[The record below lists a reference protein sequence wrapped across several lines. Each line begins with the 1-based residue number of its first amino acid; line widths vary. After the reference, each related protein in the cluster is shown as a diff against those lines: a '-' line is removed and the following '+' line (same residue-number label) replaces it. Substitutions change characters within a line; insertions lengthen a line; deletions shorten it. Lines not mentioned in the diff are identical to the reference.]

1 MQIREYILRRLLI
14 LPLIV
19 VGTSII
25 VFGLS
30 RVGGNPIAI
39 YLEHEMT
46 PAEVAEIEDRYG
58 LNEPLPVQYL
68 AWAGGVL
75 TGDMGWSAVS
85 AQPVTEALFSRIG
98 ATLELAFFAA
108 IVAVALGISLGTFG
122 GARRDRLPDHLTRIF
137 SISGAS
143 MPIFW
148 FAILLLIL
156 FWVNLG
162 WFSTGRSTPEIFA
175 SISHPTGVY
184 TLDALL
190 AGNLVALLDA
200 IRFLVLPAITVGFG
214 ATAIIAR
221 MMRSSL
227 VEELNEDYVDAARAK
242 GLPERL
248 VLRRHARRNALIPT
262 VTVIGLGFGFLL
274 QGTVVVEIIFR
285 WPGIGRWM
293 ADAVL
298 RGDQATIMAYVL
310 FTSILFLTVNLIVDV
325 MYAYLDRR
333 VVLGA

>member
-1 MQIREYILRRLLI
+1 MQIREYLLRRLMI
-14 LPLIV
+14 FPLII
-19 VGTSII
+19 VGTSMI

-30 RVGGNPIAI
+30 RVGGNPVAI
-39 YLEHEMT
+39 YLEHEMSA
-46 PAEVAEIEDRYG
+46 AEVAELEERYG
-58 LNEPLPVQYL
+58 LNESLPVQYL
-68 AWAGGVL
+68 AWGRGVL
-75 TGDMGWSAVS
+75 TGDMGWSGVS
-85 AQPVTEALFSRIG
+85 AQPVTEALVNRIG
-98 ATLELAFFAA
+98 ATMELAIFSA
-108 IVAVALGISLGTFG
+108 IVAIVLGIGLGTFG
-122 GARRDRLPDHLTRIF
+122 GARRNRWPDHLTRVF

-162 WFSTGRSTPEIFA
+162 WFSTGRSEPTIF
-175 SISHPTGVY
+175 STISHPTGVY

-190 AGNLVALLDA
+190 AGNIRALLDA
-200 IRFLVLPAITVGFG
+200 LHHLILPAATLGFG

-227 VEELNEDYVDAARAK
+227 VEELSEDYVDAARAK
-242 GLPERL
+242 GLPEKL
-248 VLRRHARRNALIPT
+248 VMRRHARRNALIPT

-285 WPGIGRWM
+285 WPGLGRWM

-310 FTSILFLTVNLIVDV
+310 FTSVLFLTVNLIVDI

-333 VVLGA
+333 IVLGA

>member
-1 MQIREYILRRLLI
+1 MQIREYLLRRLMI
-14 LPLIV
+14 FPLII
-19 VGTSII
+19 VGTSMI

-30 RVGGNPIAI
+30 RVGGNPVAI
-39 YLEHEMT
+39 YLEHEMSA
-46 PAEVAEIEDRYG
+46 AEVAELEERYG

-68 AWAGGVL
+68 AWGRGVL
-75 TGDMGWSAVS
+75 TGDMGWSGVS
-85 AQPVTEALFSRIG
+85 AQPVTEALVNRIG
-98 ATLELAFFAA
+98 ATMELAIFSA
-108 IVAVALGISLGTFG
+108 IVAIALGIGLGTFG
-122 GARRDRLPDHLTRIF
+122 GARRNRWPDHLTRVF

-162 WFSTGRSTPEIFA
+162 WFSTGRSEPTIF
-175 SISHPTGVY
+175 STISHPTGVY

-190 AGNLVALLDA
+190 AGNIRALLDA
-200 IRFLVLPAITVGFG
+200 LHHLILPAATLGFG

-227 VEELNEDYVDAARAK
+227 VEELSEDYVDAARAK
-242 GLPERL
+242 GLPEKL
-248 VLRRHARRNALIPT
+248 VMRRHARRNALIPT

-285 WPGIGRWM
+285 WPGLGRWM

-310 FTSILFLTVNLIVDV
+310 FTSVLFLTVNLIVDI

-333 VVLGA
+333 IVLGA

>member
-1 MQIREYILRRLLI
+1 MQIREYIFRRLLI
-14 LPLIV
+14 FPLII

-25 VFGLS
+25 VFSLS

-46 PAEVAEIEDRYG
+46 PAEVAELEERYG
-58 LNEPLPVQYL
+58 LDEPLPVQYL

-75 TGDMGWSAVS
+75 RGDMGWSAVS

-98 ATLELAFFAA
+98 ATLEMAIFAA
-108 IVAVALGISLGTFG
+108 TVAVALGIGLGTYG
-122 GARRDRLPDHLTRIF
+122 GARRDRLPDHLTRVI

-148 FAILLLIL
+148 FAIVLLIV

-162 WFSTGRSTPEIFA
+162 WFSTGRSDPTIFG
-175 SISHPTGVY
+175 SIAHPTGLY
-184 TLDALL
+184 TVDAILS
-190 AGNLVALLDA
+190 GNFRALLDA
-200 IRFLVLPAITVGFG
+200 LHHLVLPALTLGFG

-227 VEELNEDYVDAARAK
+227 VEELNEDYVDAARAR

-310 FTSILFLTVNLIVDV
+310 FTSVLFLTVNLVVDV

>member
-1 MQIREYILRRLLI
+1 ILRRLMI

-25 VFGLS
+25 VFALS
-30 RVGGNPIAI
+30 RMGGSPIGI

-46 PAEVAEIEDRYG
+46 PEEVAELEERYG
-58 LNEPLPVQYL
+58 LNDPLPVQYV
-68 AWAGGVL
+68 AWAAGVL
-75 TGDMGWSAVS
+75 RGDLGWSGVA
-85 AQPVTEALFSRIG
+85 AAPVTEVFPSKLG
-98 ATLELAFFAA
+98 ATMELSIASA
-108 IVAVALGISLGTFG
+108 IVAISLGIGLGTFA
-122 GARRDRLPDHLTRIF
+122 GARRNRLPDHLTRIF

-143 MPIFW
+143 MPVFW
-148 FAILLLIL
+148 FAIVLLIV
-156 FWVNLG
+156 FWVYLG
-162 WFSTGRSTPEIFA
+162 WFPTGRSDPSVFGRIA
-175 SISHPTGVY
+175 HPTGLY
-184 TLDALL
+184 TIDALL
-190 AGNLVALLDA
+190 AGDLGAFADALWHLA
-200 IRFLVLPAITVGFG
+200 LPALTLGYG
-214 ATAIIAR
+214 ATALIAR

-262 VTVIGLGFGFLL
+262 VTVVGLSFGFLL
-274 QGTVVVEIIFR
+274 QGTVVVEIIYR
-285 WPGIGRWM
+285 WPGLGRWM

-310 FTSILFLTVNLIVDV
+310 FTSFLFLFVNLVVDV
-325 MYAYLDRR
+325 LYAYLDRR

>member
-1 MQIREYILRRLLI
+1 MQIREYILRRLII

-25 VFGLS
+25 VFSLS

-46 PAEVAEIEDRYG
+46 PAEVAEIEERYG
-58 LNEPLPVQYL
+58 LNDPLPIQYL

-85 AQPVTEALFSRIG
+85 AQPVTEALFERVG
-98 ATLELAFFAA
+98 ATLELAIFAA
-108 IVAVALGISLGTFG
+108 VIAIAVGIGLGTFG
-122 GARRDRLPDHLTRIF
+122 GARRDRLPDHLTRVL

-162 WFSTGRSTPEIFA
+162 WVSIGRSDPTIFA
-175 SISHPTGVY
+175 TITHPTGLY

-190 AGNLVALLDA
+190 AGSLTAFLDA
-200 IRFLVLPAITVGFG
+200 LRFMILPAITLAFG

-285 WPGIGRWM
+285 WPGLGRWM

-298 RGDQATIMAYVL
+298 RGDQATIMGYVL
-310 FTSILFLTVNLIVDV
+310 FTSVLFLLVNLIVDV

>member
-1 MQIREYILRRLLI
+1 MQIREYIVRRLMI
-14 LPLIV
+14 FPLIII
-19 VGTSII
+19 GTSII
-25 VFGLS
+25 VFTLS

-46 PAEVAEIEDRYG
+46 PAEVAEIEERYG
-58 LNEPLPVQYL
+58 LNDPLPVQYL

-75 TGDMGWSAVS
+75 TGDWGWSGVS
-85 AQPVTEALFSRIG
+85 AQPVTEALLSRVG
-98 ATLELAFFAA
+98 ATLELAVFAA
-108 IVAVALGISLGTFG
+108 VVAVTLGIGLGTFG
-122 GARRDRLPDHLTRIF
+122 GARRDRLPDHLTRVF

-162 WFSTGRSTPEIFA
+162 WVSIGRSDPTTFA
-175 SISHPTGVY
+175 SIAHPTGLY
-184 TLDALL
+184 TVDAILAGSLTAFLDAL
-190 AGNLVALLDA
+190 AYMA
-200 IRFLVLPAITVGFG
+200 LPAITLGFG

-242 GLPERL
+242 GLPEKL

-285 WPGIGRWM
+285 WPGLGRWM

-310 FTSILFLTVNLIVDV
+310 FTSVLFLAVNLIVDV